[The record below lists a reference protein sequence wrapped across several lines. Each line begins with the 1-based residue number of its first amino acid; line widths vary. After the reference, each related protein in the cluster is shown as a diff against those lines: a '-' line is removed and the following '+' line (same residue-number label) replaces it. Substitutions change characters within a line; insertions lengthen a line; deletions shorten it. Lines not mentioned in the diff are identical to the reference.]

1 MMMVLSA
8 ARIRLA
14 AILLVLLVCAGC
26 QPARSATDAPQI
38 GRGSYDGP
46 PITVDLHERG
56 RMIELTLT
64 LTAPTGG
71 YRFMLDDAEIR
82 EEAPSRVASL
92 FLTLEAPAHDEM
104 VTQALVDHEVTW
116 TRHRDA
122 FDEVQVYVN
131 QRTRGDEGRRAV
143 YRRAEI
149 VIH

>member
-1 MMMVLSA
+1 MLVLTP
-8 ARIRLA
+8 ARIQLA
-14 AILLVLLVCAGC
+14 AILLVLLMCAGC

-46 PITVDLHERG
+46 PITVDLQERG
-56 RMIELTLT
+56 RMVELTLT

-71 YRFMLDDAEIR
+71 YRFVLDDAEIR
-82 EEAPSRVASL
+82 EEAQSRVASL
-92 FLTLEAPAHDEM
+92 FLTLESPARDEM
-104 VTQALVDHEVTW
+104 VTQALIDHELTW
-116 TRHRDA
+116 TRHQDA

-131 QRTRGDEGRRAV
+131 QRARGEEGRRAV